1 MRIHLP
7 GQDITF
13 DAAADLS
20 THQFK
25 FVIGAAA
32 AGTSQQARVN
42 VSGANGRSLG
52 VLQNKPNAANLGAV
66 VRVSG
71 MTKLVVDGSGNAI
84 AVGNPLKSDGSG
96 QGILANTDKDKVGAI
111 ALEASTAAGDIIA
124 ALVCQYDLAV

>member
-20 THQFK
+20 TAQFK
-25 FVIGAAA
+25 FMIGAAA
-32 AGTSQQARVN
+32 AGTSQLARVN
-42 VSGANGRSLG
+42 VSGANGRTIG

-71 MTKLVVDGSGNAI
+71 MTKLSVDNSAIVVGS
-84 AVGNPLKSDGSG
+84 PLRSDASG
-96 QGILANTDKDKVGAI
+96 LGTLAGTDKDKVGAI
-111 ALEASTAAGDIIA
+111 ALEANGSAAVIIA
-124 ALVCQYDLAV
+124 ALIMNYDLAV

>member
-20 THQFK
+20 AHQFK

-42 VSGANGRSLG
+42 LSGANGRTLG

-71 MTKLVVDGSGNAI
+71 MTKLSVDNSAILVGS
-84 AVGNPLKSDGSG
+84 PLKSDGG
-96 QGILANTDKDKVGAI
+96 GLGTLAGVDKDKVGAI
-111 ALEASTAAGDIIA
+111 ALEANGGAACIIA
-124 ALVCQYDLAV
+124 ALVVHYDLAV